1 MSESLTQALFAYEAL
16 DETTRAFLLRK
27 ADETR
32 GLLKRTA
39 QNIILIGRNL
49 QEVKAVLP
57 YGHFLAWLHTEFAMT
72 ERHAR
77 NFMHVA
83 VRFGNRSEII
93 SDLSVTVIYE
103 LAAPSTS
110 EAVIARVASGEV
122 PPTMAAIQAAKQAEQ
137 EARQEAEQAQR
148 ALFALQDDLQE
159 QEATIATLKQE
170 QEALQRHLRAS
181 TERMAPESVSQPP
194 ELVSQ
199 LEDLQQQVQQLSKE
213 REALAQQVALLGE
226 EARAAALKQGEGEQE
241 RHIRLN
247 WYRTTTSFQA
257 SVRSLLTT
265 WPSSLDTRAFEAEDW
280 QRLAEVKAIARRL
293 LAACEELT
301 AGPASMIVEGATA
314 LSKEDEERA
323 DRQSD
328 ELLRP

>member
-1 MSESLTQALFAYEAL
+1 MNEQIAQLPFDYEAF
-16 DETTRAFLLRK
+16 DEATRIFLVRK

-39 QNIILIGRNL
+39 QHIIRIGRNL

-57 YGHFLAWLHTEFAMT
+57 YGQFLACLHAEFAMT

-83 VRFGNRSEII
+83 ARFGNRSEII

-159 QEATIATLKQE
+159 QETTIATLKRE
-170 QEALQRHLRAS
+170 QEALQKRLRAS
-181 TERMAPESVSQPP
+181 AERLAPESVSQPP

-199 LEDLQQQVQQLSKE
+199 LESLQQQVQQLSRE
-213 REALAQQVALLGE
+213 REALAQQVERLGE
-226 EARAAALKQGEGEQE
+226 EARTAALKRGEGEQE

-247 WYRTTTSFQA
+247 WYRITTSFQA
-257 SVRSLLTT
+257 SIRSLLTT
-265 WPSSLDTRAFEAEDW
+265 WPSPLDTHVFEAEDW
-280 QRLAEVKAIARRL
+280 QRLAEVKALVRRL
-293 LAACEELT
+293 LAECETLT
-301 AGPASMIVEGATA
+301 AGPASMIVESATIPA
-314 LSKEDEERA
+314 EAGD
-323 DRQSD
+323 
-328 ELLRP
+328 

>member
-1 MSESLTQALFAYEAL
+1 MSEQMAQVPFAYEAL
-16 DETTRAFLLRK
+16 DETTRTFLLRK

-49 QEVKAVLP
+49 QEVKTVLP
-57 YGHFLAWLHTEFAMT
+57 YGHFLAWLHAEFAMT

-83 VRFGNRSEII
+83 ARFGNRSEII

-122 PPTMAAIQAAKQAEQ
+122 PPTIAAIQAARQAEQ
-137 EARQEAEQAQR
+137 QAHQEAEQAQLT
-148 ALFALQDDLQE
+148 LFALQEDLHA
-159 QEATIATLKQE
+159 QEATIAALKREHETLLE
-170 QEALQRHLRAS
+170 RLRAS
-181 TERMAPESVSQPP
+181 PERTASEPVSQPP

-199 LEDLQQQVQQLSKE
+199 LEALQQQVQQLSRE
-213 REALAQQVALLGE
+213 REALEQQVARLGE
-226 EARAAALKQGEGEQE
+226 EARTSALKQQEGDQA

-247 WYRTTTSFQA
+247 WYRITSTFQA
-257 SVRSLLTT
+257 SVRSLLAA
-265 WPSSLDTRAFEAEDW
+265 WPSPLDTHVFEAEDW
-280 QRLAEVKAIARRL
+280 HRLTEVKAITRRL
-293 LAACEELT
+293 LAECEALT
-301 AGPASMIVEGATA
+301 AGPARMIVESTTVP
-314 LSKEDEERA
+314 SKKEH
-323 DRQSD
+323 
-328 ELLRP
+328 